1 MLSLCH
7 VWRSRCLSMLA
18 QRENPICLAF
28 QYREGWGARMLP
40 AGRASPI
47 AVLEA
52 VEAEAVAEAAAA
64 GPPAADGVA
73 VDLGLGAARGERV
86 SLDEGTDR

>member
-1 MLSLCH
+1 
-7 VWRSRCLSMLA
+7 MLA

-64 GPPAADGVA
+64 GQLADGVA
-73 VDLGLGAARGERV
+73 IDLGLGAARGERV
-86 SLDEGTDR
+86 SLDEGTDC

>member
-1 MLSLCH
+1 
-7 VWRSRCLSMLA
+7 
-18 QRENPICLAF
+18 
-28 QYREGWGARMLP
+28 MLP

-64 GPPAADGVA
+64 GQLADGVA
-73 VDLGLGAARGERV
+73 IDLGLGAARGERV
-86 SLDEGTDR
+86 SLDEGTDC